1 MAINL
6 SANTQTTGPVA
17 REVFD
22 PNQGFQ
28 SGLEGVARGIQQ
40 VSSAANKFAQAKQNQ
55 DRKQGIVDTKLAGTN
70 ASVFNTGMQT
80 AYANFDTVM
89 GNSESTEEDRTAAE
103 AAIQQY
109 QGEFT
114 SESFDPQGEV
124 SSEYYS
130 NYVKTSVALRD
141 SLESKRNIG
150 FQNRKQLKVIQQ
162 EIAGASQFKNAANG
176 NPSADPLI
184 SEIAFSIS
192 NNQDPSSLASTF
204 NDPEIYYK
212 EAATSLDKTSSI
224 TFSRI
229 AGLPPVEQAAQ
240 LDNLEQAV
248 QELAKSESPALQAEV
263 ATMYRKIASA
273 KTTIGVAGSN
283 QRKEANE
290 ISDKNITDALELLAT
305 QLENKSATN
314 DDGNIRPLQED
325 LNILTKELSEDATDT
340 QIDTQA
346 KTVGMYLVQ
355 AGITSDGNP
364 TGNSIINR
372 DVFQYMQD
380 GVVPSLRKEDFFI
393 DGKDYSK
400 LIENAEFAKAYQAEV
415 KSLSQQITTAVR
427 DGDYSSLARV
437 SPVLAK
443 AWSTAN
449 DLEADPDARADAW
462 VQLKDY
468 VTSESRKDNPLFSGG
483 PSFKLMPEKADGVSF
498 SNMEDTAKVDYVGKS
513 LLLNGENSLEV
524 IQSLESSGKSEDREI
539 GVSMRLQQ
547 SGLLEESL
555 EYENYGTLVNAGST
569 LSVKNKDG
577 EMIQVAA
584 NHAEYYKAIRGYGE
598 SPLSLLSTSASQV
611 GDPVLSAKY
620 NDIKSG
626 MVARA
631 LADNPGASAKDVQE
645 IVLKSE
651 RFYASALGDMYKTE
665 NGSIIVKPTA
675 DPKNPVQREI
685 KAYEEKV
692 ANSAL
697 VGFPL
702 NPLSVVQ
709 SPEDAL
715 NKSIAQTTVD
725 YMFKN
730 KVAFTPF
737 LKMVADSEN
746 SPALQTALYNN
757 DTKLNKSKES
767 AAFIKGVLLGKNATN
782 QAYVNYSRKHIINGV
797 EHIVPQ
803 FLNDKGQGYSAL
815 DMKQPDGTYITFTIP
830 ASEVTKNQ
838 RNLYRS
844 AYAEVDEQVSSLP
857 AGGFLN

>member
-1 MAINL
+1 MLPCI
-6 SANTQTTGPVA
+6 
-17 REVFD
+17 
-22 PNQGFQ
+22 
-28 SGLEGVARGIQQ
+28 IQEC
-40 VSSAANKFAQAKQNQ
+40 SLRTIIY
-55 DRKQGIVDTKLAGTN
+55 DRVHSN
-70 ASVFNTGMQT
+70 P
-80 AYANFDTVM
+80 
-89 GNSESTEEDRTAAE
+89 ESTEEERAAAE
-103 AAIQQY
+103 AAIQPY

-130 NYVKTSVALRD
+130 NYIKTSVALRD

-162 EIAGASQFKNAANG
+162 EIGGASQFEAAANG
-176 NPSADPLI
+176 NPSTVPLVN
-184 SEIAFSIS
+184 EIGFSIS
-192 NNQDPSSLASTF
+192 NNQDPNSLASTL

-212 EAATSLDKTSSI
+212 EVATSLDKTSSI

-240 LDNLEQAV
+240 LDELEIAL

-263 ATMYRKIASA
+263 ASMYRKIASA
-273 KTTIGVAGSN
+273 RDTIGVAGSN
-283 QRKEANE
+283 QRKEANKA
-290 ISDKNITDALELLAT
+290 SDKKITDELELLAT

-314 DDGNIRPLQED
+314 DDGIIRPLQGD
-325 LNILTKELSEDATDT
+325 LNILTKNLSEDATDT

-346 KTVGMYLVQ
+346 KAQGLYIVHS
-355 AGITSDGNP
+355 GITSVGNP

-372 DVFQYMQD
+372 DVFDYIKT
-380 GVVPSLRKEDFFI
+380 GVVPSLRKEDFIF

-400 LIENAEFAKAYQAEV
+400 LIENAEFVKAYQAEV
-415 KSLSQQITTAVR
+415 KSLSQQINTAVK

-437 SPVLAK
+437 SPVLARV
-443 AWSTAN
+443 WSTAS
-449 DLEADPDARADAW
+449 DLEEDPDARSDAW
-462 VQLKDY
+462 MLLKDY
-468 VTSESRKDNPLFSGG
+468 VTSESRKGNPLFSGG

-498 SNMEDTAKVDYVGKS
+498 SNMEDRAKIDYVEKS
-513 LLLNGENSLEV
+513 LLLNGKNSLEV

-555 EYENYGTLVNAGST
+555 EHENNGNIINAGST
-569 LSVKNKDG
+569 LSVTNKDG
-577 EMIQVAA
+577 DIVQVTA
-584 NHAEYYKAIRGYGE
+584 NHAEYYKAIGGYGE
-598 SPLSLLSTSASQV
+598 SPISLLSTSASQV
-611 GDPVLSAKY
+611 GDTVLAAKY

-631 LADNPGASAKDVQE
+631 LANNPTASAKEVQE
-645 IVLKSE
+645 IVLKGE
-651 RFYASALGDMYKTE
+651 RFYASALGEMYKAE
-665 NGSIIVKPTA
+665 NGSIILKPTA

-685 KAYEEKV
+685 KAYEERV

-697 VGFPL
+697 LGFPL
-702 NPLSVVQ
+702 NPLSVVK

-715 NKSIAQTTVD
+715 NTSIAQTTVD

-746 SPALQTALYNN
+746 SPALQTALYNEGN
-757 DTKLNKSKES
+757 LVDKSKEG
-767 AAFIKGVLLGKNATN
+767 AAFIKGVLLGKNEKG
-782 QAYVNYSRKHIINGV
+782 QAYVNYSRKHMINDGEHMV
-797 EHIVPQ
+797 EHMVPQ
-803 FLNDKGQGYSAL
+803 FLDSDGLGYSAL
-815 DMKQPDGTYITFTIP
+815 AMKQPDGSYKTFTIP
-830 ASEVTKNQ
+830 ASEVIKNQ